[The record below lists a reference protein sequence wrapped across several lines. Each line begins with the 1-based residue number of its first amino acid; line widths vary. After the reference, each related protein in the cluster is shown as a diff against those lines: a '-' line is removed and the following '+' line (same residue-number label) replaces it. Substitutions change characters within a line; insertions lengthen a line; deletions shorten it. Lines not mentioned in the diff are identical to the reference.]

1 MEVIR
6 KKRIVVLCMLLL
18 GLGLLSHAQEK
29 RDAYVDSKGVMR
41 WGHNKEEVKGFGVN
55 YSVPFAHAYRSAE
68 RMELDV
74 KSEIDKD
81 VYQLTRLGFD
91 LFRTHVWDTEI
102 SDTLGNL
109 LTNEHLD
116 AFDYLIYRLKEN
128 NFNFMLTPIAFWGN
142 GWPEP
147 DEDTPGFSN
156 KYGKGNSLTNEGAIK
171 AGQNYLQQFL
181 NHVNPYTGLAYK
193 NEPNLIAIEIS
204 NEPHHGG
211 DADAVAAYVKGMVD
225 AVKATGFKK
234 PVFYNISHSVHF
246 AEAYFKGGIDG
257 GTFQWYPT
265 NLTYQKELTGNLLPN
280 VNDYNIPFDDV
291 IQKNKGVKI
300 VYEFDAAD
308 VGRSYI
314 YPALTRSFRE
324 AGMQIATHFAY
335 DPNFLAPYN
344 TEYNTHYM
352 NLSYTPAKAISL
364 MISSEV
370 FHHIPMNSDYG
381 TYPENTSFGDFT
393 VDYTNDLAT
402 FNNGSKFYYTNNTEM
417 KPKNASTLE
426 HVAGTANSP
435 IIKYDGTGA
444 YFLDKVSEG
453 VWRLEVMP
461 DAVWVDNP
469 FGRNSPQ
476 RTLAVVDWN
485 VRNMSVN
492 LSDLGSGF
500 SLEAIND
507 GNKFMPNAEGNKFTI
522 WPGTYIITKE
532 GVNKNWERGDKLGIG
547 AIRLGDFYAP
557 ESDVEIAWFNHE
569 PVSEISSNEPVSIT
583 AQLVAPEEVV
593 SVQLLTAGGFRRQS
607 PIEMEQDG
615 YTFYATVPADR
626 LFEGA
631 FNYHF
636 LVEYPNEKFV
646 TYPSGKEGRP
656 FDWDFYD
663 NRPYSVRVVNP
674 ERPISLFEASIDGPE
689 VHMSQWSR
697 GTRVAPTDNPME
709 SEYLFNVQPFIEGD
723 ERPGSNSIYDVSL
736 KQEILDKIEGRQAD
750 LSSKKEIVLRGNALN
765 NKPVEV
771 QVALTMDNGASF
783 GKTIQVKPEFG
794 EYTIDLSELV
804 AVKTVTLPRPYPG
817 FLPYYFE
824 HNNQD
829 AFDISRIENVQI
841 SIGPGLSESELKQ
854 SNGLAIRSIRLR

>member
-1 MEVIR
+1 MKQ
-6 KKRIVVLCMLLL
+6 KKFLLVTFCLALMLATF
-18 GLGLLSHAQEK
+18 SSQAQK
-29 RDAYVDSKGVMR
+29 KDVYVDNKGVMR

-68 RMELDV
+68 RMGVDV
-74 KSEIDKD
+74 KGEIDKD
-81 VYQLTRLGFD
+81 VYHLTRLGFD

-102 SDTLGNL
+102 SDSLGNL
-109 LTNEHLD
+109 LLNEHLD

-128 NFNFMLTPIAFWGN
+128 DFNFMLTPIAFWGN

-147 DEDTPGFSN
+147 DEDTPGFSH

-171 AGQNYLQQFL
+171 AGKNYLQQFL
-181 NHVNPYTGLAYK
+181 NHVNPYTGYAYK

-211 DADAVAAYVKGMVD
+211 EAGAVAAYVKGMVD

-246 AEAYFKGGIDG
+246 AEAYFQGGIDG

-370 FHHIPMNSDYG
+370 FHHVPMNSDFG
-381 TYPENTSFGDFT
+381 TYPENTSFGDFA
-393 VDYTNDLAT
+393 VDYKTDLAT
-402 FNNGSKFYYTNNTEM
+402 FNSGSKFYYTNNTSLQ
-417 KPKNASTLE
+417 PKNASALQ
-426 HVAGTANSP
+426 HVAGMGNSSVV
-435 IIKYDGTGA
+435 KYDGTGA

-469 FGRNSPQ
+469 FGRNSPK

-485 VRNMSVN
+485 VRNMSVTLSN
-492 LSDLGSGF
+492 LGDGF
-500 SLEAIND
+500 SVEAVND
-507 GNKFMPNAEGNKFTI
+507 GNHFEPAVNGSTFTI
-522 WPGTYIITKE
+522 WPGTYIISKA
-532 GVNKNWERGDKLGIG
+532 GVEKKWKRGDKLGVG
-547 AIRLGDFYAP
+547 TIRLGDFFAP
-557 ESDVEIAWFNHE
+557 EADLEKAWFKHE
-569 PVSEISSNEPVSIT
+569 PVAEVSANEPVTIS

-593 SVQLLTAGGFRRQS
+593 SVQLLTAGGFRRQ
-607 PIEMEQDG
+607 PPTEMVRSG
-615 YTFYATVPADR
+615 YTYSATVPADR
-626 LFEGA
+626 LFEGSL
-631 FNYHF
+631 NYHI
-636 LVEYPNEKFV
+636 LVEYANDKFV
-646 TYPSGKEGRP
+646 TYPAGQEGRP

-674 ERPISLFEASIDGPE
+674 ERPISLFEAVVDGPE

-697 GTRVAPTDNPME
+697 GTRVALTDNPLE
-709 SEYLFNVQPFIEGD
+709 SEYLFNVQPLLEG
-723 ERPGSNSIYDVSL
+723 EEKPEPSSVYDVSL
-736 KQEILDKIEGRQAD
+736 KQEVLDKIEGRQAD
-750 LSSKKEIVLRGNALN
+750 LTSKKEIVFRGNALN
-765 NKPVEV
+765 DKPVKV

-783 GKTIQVKPEFG
+783 GKTIEVKPEMG

-824 HNNQD
+824 HNNKD
-829 AFDISRIENVQI
+829 AFDVSRIENLQI

-854 SNGLAIRSIRLR
+854 SHGLAIRSVRLR